1 MGFSLSA
8 YAEEKK
14 KQSSSGFS
22 LDDYEKQKTAENILA
37 GKFTS
42 VDEAYDDLHKNV
54 VAISKDIESNNSYF
68 GTGYVNKNESNSYSC
83 VVSSRLESLLA
94 QARNTQKHYTEY
106 AAQYDQQYG
115 AGTATKLIDSSSNM
129 VDYLQGQLNYINE
142 FDKYWNQFDSEEDY
156 NEFLRWTSVKN
167 ADDFEEKSQYISKPT
182 GKPAEYGLAGMTG
195 GSFEDLKYEYVNR
208 NEEATNQYLAN
219 EAALHSKFYGVSKDY
234 LQQMSDD
241 EIAIYNYVY
250 ATEGKVAS
258 EEYLKYLESHLTAM
272 QMAKDLEYWA
282 EYAKESPVGSS
293 VFSVLTSPFK
303 VMSYAG
309 QLADYVDDGEIN
321 ENAGYNLHSRIP
333 TTIRGAVSN
342 MIQDTWAGGVG
353 SFAYNLGM
361 SMGDFVFSTAITG
374 GNPTATIAILG
385 AGAAA
390 DTTLAAKERGLS
402 DDQAITLGTLAGI
415 IEAATERIG
424 FDALFGK
431 LGNKLAKTGKA
442 AYFFGNVGAEAA
454 EEGLATSLNWLAD
467 ALVAQDMSEWNMSI
481 NQYMAQGMTRSE
493 AIAQTV
499 LDHAGE
505 LALDI
510 LGGAISGGT
519 ISGGTLGINSM
530 SGAISNYTDAASLGK
545 EYLASNPSYRDF
557 MMETVEVGLQADP
570 NSDFFK
576 TATAINDKF
585 ENAKATTITEYEIG
599 QLLLAQKTYT
609 ENQTATD
616 STNAITEQLMTSGA
630 NEVTAKK
637 VAPILQSLSSGAEI
651 SGGQASLIAQ
661 IPAAIDY
668 LKQTYGVQINTD
680 APLSSLKAEI
690 KNLNN
695 PDYRQKMAENSAGNS
710 VGQSYQSETEGAVIG
725 RNSASGANAVELT
738 PNERLMRYANEVN
751 LGDNG
756 RRTMVE
762 MYDGDSDFVNF
773 AGAFTAYYQAG
784 ASGTP
789 ISAVKSNL
797 SSAVSDYVKA
807 AAYKSGQMDALLS
820 VPNNGQRSAN
830 SVAQPNSTLPNGTIS
845 DTIDNNYDDDSDFE
859 VIYDGKQ
866 GNESSGGNGERSH
879 RVDSR
884 ESGSSVQRRSREK
897 KTGSETQRRRAE
909 SIKNNV
915 NAEGVERVT
924 TASQGISIGT
934 NNPTLQVVPRN
945 LYTEEMKAVSKE
957 QFAKGRRVIFF
968 VGQLEMKQNGETFTA
983 RGALSKDGKRIWIQA
998 DNPSLTVEQIAKHE
1012 EFHALIKKDAD
1023 LLDRTRRQIIAQYGE
1038 TELQELVDSYID
1050 SYGWTELSDNY
1061 ILEEILADAY
1071 AEIDVFD
1078 YLTDY
1083 EGATRFS
1090 DTVQES
1096 AKSVKD
1102 TATSIENDTGQE
1114 QFSRSKGS
1122 KLTPTQKKAYEERK
1136 IFERIRQ
1143 DQMRRYMREN
1153 NETLPE
1159 EWCSYG
1165 EDYFYAYENYSMMD
1179 YRVIF
1184 KIKITDK
1191 NSNRIQK
1198 VERRLKGDGREF
1210 DLARR
1215 ADDRFA
1221 YGEKSSQYADNRNN
1235 VNASEAGGTGRVY
1248 EVDDLSS
1255 GSNGSTTDKEG
1266 GGNLNGGRTSGL
1278 TEKFSRDTERY
1289 DYDTLVA
1296 KDDIELTVID
1306 DSISYPAN
1314 SQTRKQIVTEA
1325 LKNAATIGKTNSS
1338 GGVSVYVDDI
1348 GTDVLVSNNSLR
1360 HGLDRRLQENAA
1372 VTLKAGEILKNAIR
1386 VNELTPKH
1394 INASDSYVLIGVA
1407 KNMSNKPYVV
1417 EFVVNKF
1424 TNTVKSIAVLYSVNT
1439 KNESAVHNAPS
1450 PTKNL
1455 LAVTDSKIS
1464 VSQLLDLSIDN
1475 FPDVLSESVLRHYG
1489 YESRPDGKIGESAL
1503 FSRESS
1509 LYLQEQ
1515 NEELQKQVEALK
1527 KEAAY
1532 WKNQTKRT
1540 TQPTLRD
1547 SDIKKLTTS
1556 LLSDYSSK
1564 ADKTSVATALK
1575 NIGEFIV
1582 RGGDQHADLEWSVV
1596 KDRAVDIARDI
1607 IRSAVELNDG
1617 ESATY
1622 KEIRNYLRTTRLHIT
1637 PALKSEIEYL
1647 SDDYNTFRK
1656 RNMGRLWL
1664 SLSDGIGV
1672 DTAYQELQ
1680 NKYGTALFP
1689 EDITAD
1695 ADQLIHLTELVPT
1708 LQNVYENPYS
1718 YDMAEAIE
1726 FCAND
1731 IIQALLSEDV
1741 RQTAPT
1747 FADRQH
1753 DKLVRQRAHS
1763 AERLETLREQKN
1775 SRIEEVRRQGRE
1787 YAARAVERE
1796 RARRAKHVDAIK
1808 QHYRDVAQRQRT
1820 HKAESKARERL
1831 LRIVRRLNNKKLP
1844 AVQRGLLNQYIGEID
1859 TVAVSITGK
1868 TVEKLQDLY
1877 MWYTEQKET
1886 NPDFLGDER
1895 TEKMLRRLSQRQI
1908 KEMTIEEVTE
1918 LTQVLL
1924 NIENEIRTQRKLI
1937 DSQERRD
1944 IYLAGAQTID
1954 NINNTRPEPQGKLSK
1969 FFGDAIVS
1977 QTLSPLRLVERM
1989 TGYNESDPLYVATQE
2004 LNEGQHTMQTY
2015 RMQRYHEFRKY
2026 TENKTLMSRITGKKA
2041 QEITVTARSGDKTV
2055 KVKIT
2060 PAMRMSLYLHSL
2072 NPQNMRHIQEGGV
2085 SVPDM
2090 ALYKKG
2096 NIEEAYNRSTRIQL
2110 TRSEIAKLAEGMTP
2124 LEKEFAMAVH
2134 KYFNQTSSEA
2144 INEVSEKLL
2153 GYSVATVDNYFRID
2167 VDSSF
2172 TKAEFASI
2180 KYDGSIEGMGFLK
2193 ERVNSSNPVMLR
2205 DVNDVLLK
2213 AIEQHSMYVGMA
2225 IPIRNFNKLW
2235 SVTTRSYSE
2244 DGTRVNVDDSV
2255 QSALRRSWGKQGY
2268 KYIEKMMTDISNP
2281 NRDTGT
2287 FSTMFAKL
2295 KGTYAASVI
2304 ALNISPALKQFA
2316 SYITASSILGT
2327 EALAKTAVDFSKV
2340 DIELINKYTPL
2351 LWLRSQGYSTVE
2363 LGDIMDNGNAVSKLL
2378 SKKALNWNQGVDI
2391 LVAKRL
2397 WVASEYYIKKHSK
2410 DLKVG
2415 TDEYYKDV
2423 ARLFNR
2429 VIEDTQTNH
2438 SLMQRP
2444 QISRSSNVFVQGLT
2458 MFKTDAFQIF
2468 NILYNSYGRA
2478 VAKKRAYTT
2487 LGTEQAKSEY
2497 RQAVKGA
2504 VRASTS
2510 VLATFAFVAAITL
2523 AVATFRDKDDKYEN
2537 EDGEKTLGSVLG
2549 GMSRDMFSNLASI
2562 VPLGDIAAEGIDA
2575 IIFGDRFYGFD
2586 NISVSAFGDMINAI
2600 YGTMDMVAAIVEE
2613 KKENGNVN
2621 WNKVRLEFDN
2631 LVSSYAAF
2639 FGAPVNNVEN
2649 FVGHTIR
2656 VTAKAV
2662 TGSRIKGDYI
2672 YLKMTKD
2679 AESNSSEY
2687 YNLLYRAYKE
2697 KDGSYED
2704 IVADMLESKYL
2715 TEEKI
2720 RGAMDERLKK
2730 EQGVASTKDMEYRY
2744 LFPDE
2749 QERYDDILDDVDDSY
2764 LWGRATKSQQKY
2776 VKDEIYKLV
2785 AQTSTPNSAGS
2796 KMQDKI
2802 DASGISESDYILY
2815 ELALKLADS
2824 DGNDHNTSEEMT
2836 AAIDMLRLRRSDS
2849 AALWDVESKNKNP
2862 YR

>member
-1 MGFSLSA
+1 
-8 YAEEKK
+8 
-14 KQSSSGFS
+14 
-22 LDDYEKQKTAENILA
+22 
-37 GKFTS
+37 
-42 VDEAYDDLHKNV
+42 
-54 VAISKDIESNNSYF
+54 
-68 GTGYVNKNESNSYSC
+68 
-83 VVSSRLESLLA
+83 
-94 QARNTQKHYTEY
+94 
-106 AAQYDQQYG
+106 
-115 AGTATKLIDSSSNM
+115 
-129 VDYLQGQLNYINE
+129 
-142 FDKYWNQFDSEEDY
+142 
-156 NEFLRWTSVKN
+156 
-167 ADDFEEKSQYISKPT
+167 
-182 GKPAEYGLAGMTG
+182 
-195 GSFEDLKYEYVNR
+195 
-208 NEEATNQYLAN
+208 
-219 EAALHSKFYGVSKDY
+219 
-234 LQQMSDD
+234 
-241 EIAIYNYVY
+241 
-250 ATEGKVAS
+250 
-258 EEYLKYLESHLTAM
+258 
-272 QMAKDLEYWA
+272 
-282 EYAKESPVGSS
+282 
-293 VFSVLTSPFK
+293 
-303 VMSYAG
+303 
-309 QLADYVDDGEIN
+309 
-321 ENAGYNLHSRIP
+321 
-333 TTIRGAVSN
+333 
-342 MIQDTWAGGVG
+342 
-353 SFAYNLGM
+353 
-361 SMGDFVFSTAITG
+361 
-374 GNPTATIAILG
+374 
-385 AGAAA
+385 
-390 DTTLAAKERGLS
+390 
-402 DDQAITLGTLAGI
+402 
-415 IEAATERIG
+415 
-424 FDALFGK
+424 
-431 LGNKLAKTGKA
+431 
-442 AYFFGNVGAEAA
+442 
-454 EEGLATSLNWLAD
+454 
-467 ALVAQDMSEWNMSI
+467 
-481 NQYMAQGMTRSE
+481 
-493 AIAQTV
+493 
-499 LDHAGE
+499 
-505 LALDI
+505 
-510 LGGAISGGT
+510 
-519 ISGGTLGINSM
+519 
-530 SGAISNYTDAASLGK
+530 
-545 EYLASNPSYRDF
+545 
-557 MMETVEVGLQADP
+557 
-570 NSDFFK
+570 
-576 TATAINDKF
+576 
-585 ENAKATTITEYEIG
+585 
-599 QLLLAQKTYT
+599 
-609 ENQTATD
+609 
-616 STNAITEQLMTSGA
+616 
-630 NEVTAKK
+630 
-637 VAPILQSLSSGAEI
+637 
-651 SGGQASLIAQ
+651 
-661 IPAAIDY
+661 
-668 LKQTYGVQINTD
+668 
-680 APLSSLKAEI
+680 
-690 KNLNN
+690 
-695 PDYRQKMAENSAGNS
+695 
-710 VGQSYQSETEGAVIG
+710 
-725 RNSASGANAVELT
+725 
-738 PNERLMRYANEVN
+738 
-751 LGDNG
+751 
-756 RRTMVE
+756 
-762 MYDGDSDFVNF
+762 
-773 AGAFTAYYQAG
+773 
-784 ASGTP
+784 
-789 ISAVKSNL
+789 
-797 SSAVSDYVKA
+797 
-807 AAYKSGQMDALLS
+807 
-820 VPNNGQRSAN
+820 
-830 SVAQPNSTLPNGTIS
+830 
-845 DTIDNNYDDDSDFE
+845 
-859 VIYDGKQ
+859 
-866 GNESSGGNGERSH
+866 
-879 RVDSR
+879 
-884 ESGSSVQRRSREK
+884 
-897 KTGSETQRRRAE
+897 
-909 SIKNNV
+909 
-915 NAEGVERVT
+915 
-924 TASQGISIGT
+924 
-934 NNPTLQVVPRN
+934 
-945 LYTEEMKAVSKE
+945 
-957 QFAKGRRVIFF
+957 
-968 VGQLEMKQNGETFTA
+968 
-983 RGALSKDGKRIWIQA
+983 
-998 DNPSLTVEQIAKHE
+998 
-1012 EFHALIKKDAD
+1012 
-1023 LLDRTRRQIIAQYGE
+1023 
-1038 TELQELVDSYID
+1038 
-1050 SYGWTELSDNY
+1050 
-1061 ILEEILADAY
+1061 
-1071 AEIDVFD
+1071 
-1078 YLTDY
+1078 
-1083 EGATRFS
+1083 
-1090 DTVQES
+1090 
-1096 AKSVKD
+1096 
-1102 TATSIENDTGQE
+1102 
-1114 QFSRSKGS
+1114 
-1122 KLTPTQKKAYEERK
+1122 
-1136 IFERIRQ
+1136 
-1143 DQMRRYMREN
+1143 
-1153 NETLPE
+1153 
-1159 EWCSYG
+1159 
-1165 EDYFYAYENYSMMD
+1165 
-1179 YRVIF
+1179 
-1184 KIKITDK
+1184 
-1191 NSNRIQK
+1191 
-1198 VERRLKGDGREF
+1198 
-1210 DLARR
+1210 
-1215 ADDRFA
+1215 
-1221 YGEKSSQYADNRNN
+1221 
-1235 VNASEAGGTGRVY
+1235 
-1248 EVDDLSS
+1248 
-1255 GSNGSTTDKEG
+1255 
-1266 GGNLNGGRTSGL
+1266 
-1278 TEKFSRDTERY
+1278 
-1289 DYDTLVA
+1289 
-1296 KDDIELTVID
+1296 
-1306 DSISYPAN
+1306 
-1314 SQTRKQIVTEA
+1314 
-1325 LKNAATIGKTNSS
+1325 
-1338 GGVSVYVDDI
+1338 
-1348 GTDVLVSNNSLR
+1348 
-1360 HGLDRRLQENAA
+1360 
-1372 VTLKAGEILKNAIR
+1372 
-1386 VNELTPKH
+1386 
-1394 INASDSYVLIGVA
+1394 
-1407 KNMSNKPYVV
+1407 
-1417 EFVVNKF
+1417 
-1424 TNTVKSIAVLYSVNT
+1424 
-1439 KNESAVHNAPS
+1439 
-1450 PTKNL
+1450 
-1455 LAVTDSKIS
+1455 
-1464 VSQLLDLSIDN
+1464 
-1475 FPDVLSESVLRHYG
+1475 
-1489 YESRPDGKIGESAL
+1489 
-1503 FSRESS
+1503 
-1509 LYLQEQ
+1509 
-1515 NEELQKQVEALK
+1515 
-1527 KEAAY
+1527 
-1532 WKNQTKRT
+1532 
-1540 TQPTLRD
+1540 
-1547 SDIKKLTTS
+1547 
-1556 LLSDYSSK
+1556 
-1564 ADKTSVATALK
+1564 
-1575 NIGEFIV
+1575 
-1582 RGGDQHADLEWSVV
+1582 
-1596 KDRAVDIARDI
+1596 
-1607 IRSAVELNDG
+1607 
-1617 ESATY
+1617 
-1622 KEIRNYLRTTRLHIT
+1622 
-1637 PALKSEIEYL
+1637 
-1647 SDDYNTFRK
+1647 
-1656 RNMGRLWL
+1656 MGRL
-1664 SLSDGIGV
+1664 SLSFAEGIGV

-1680 NKYGTALFP
+1680 SKYGTALFP
-1689 EDITAD
+1689 DTITND
-1695 ADQLIHLTELVPT
+1695 VDQLMHFAELVPT
-1708 LQNVYENPYS
+1708 LQDVYENPYS
-1718 YDMAEAIE
+1718 YDMAEAVE
-1726 FCAND
+1726 FCAYD
-1731 IIQALLSEDV
+1731 IIEQLMSEDV
-1741 RQTAPT
+1741 KQKETRTTKQN
-1747 FADRQH
+1747 R
-1753 DKLVRQRAHS
+1753 KLVEAKAKLGKLRA
-1763 AERLETLREQKN
+1763 EKN
-1775 SRIEEVRRQGRE
+1775 ARIE
-1787 YAARAVERE
+1787 
-1796 RARRAKHVDAIK
+1796 AIK
-1808 QHYRDVAQRQRT
+1808 QHYRDVAAKQRNRRV
-1820 HKAESKARERL
+1820 ESKARERL
-1831 LRIVRRLNNKKLP
+1831 LHIVRRLNNKKLP

-1859 TVAVSITGK
+1859 TVSVGITGK

-1877 MWYTEQKET
+1877 MWYTNEKET

-1895 TEKMLRRLSQRQI
+1895 TEKMLRRLSQRHI

-1918 LTQVLL
+1918 LTRVLL

-1944 IYLAGAQTID
+1944 IYLAGAQTIE
-1954 NINNTRPEPQGKLSK
+1954 NIKNTRPEPQGKLSK

-1977 QTLSPLRLVERM
+1977 QTLSPLRMVERM

-2015 RMQRYHEFRKY
+2015 RMQRYQEFRKY